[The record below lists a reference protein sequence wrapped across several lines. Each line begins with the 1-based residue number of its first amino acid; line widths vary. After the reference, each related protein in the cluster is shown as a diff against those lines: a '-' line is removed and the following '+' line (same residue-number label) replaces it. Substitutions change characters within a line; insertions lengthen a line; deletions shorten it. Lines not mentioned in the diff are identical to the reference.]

1 LQPKNAAPHMLRG
14 LCLGDMGEW
23 KQANKAFQEAARLD
37 PEWATPHEG
46 LGLTFLKLGG
56 ELDRAIQS
64 LEKAASLRPKAS
76 VYTELAGAYAQK
88 NEDEKATEYFRK
100 ALDLEKDDLQ
110 ALLGLANIEL
120 EKGRAK
126 TALPLFI
133 AATKAHRKDAQARCG
148 LGLTYLALGKVGEAI
163 VELER
168 AVDLKPGFGLAHC
181 SLGHANLINRNWLK
195 AEVSFSRAL
204 GIGSQDA
211 EAQAGLGIARFYL
224 DDMDGAISACRRA
237 IALNGRDAKAHHVLG
252 KALLKN
258 VALGKLPV
266 KNSALEDAV
275 AALSEAAKLDG
286 FNAEVHFD
294 LASALTLTGKHDA
307 AVQAFEAAIERKPQY
322 AQAYYAL
329 SNVRLNQG
337 KFHEAL
343 KAAQSADKLRG
354 GKPSFPLPTE
364 QLVKEAEYCLKLDQE
379 LAKGKLPANAR
390 ERCDYARVASFKG
403 LHVDAARLYEQAFAE
418 QPELGGNLGKKYRY
432 YAAGAAALVG
442 SEPGDANL
450 PEAERSR
457 WRKQALIWLRAD
469 LDEWTKLLRKSPDLV
484 RQRMHQWRRNQDLKG
499 LRDAEALARLPEEE
513 QRPWKQL
520 WTDVDELLQ
529 KIHVAFRETR
539 LRGELTVNARER
551 VHEVKLLAGST
562 CIIDLQSQAFDTF
575 LRLEDANGKKLAE
588 NDDISPAN
596 LNSRLVFTPENDG
609 VYRLVATSFEQRGVG
624 PYTLTVRES
633 IAPK

>member
-1 LQPKNAAPHMLRG
+1 
-14 LCLGDMGEW
+14 
-23 KQANKAFQEAARLD
+23 
-37 PEWATPHEG
+37 
-46 LGLTFLKLGG
+46 
-56 ELDRAIQS
+56 
-64 LEKAASLRPKAS
+64 
-76 VYTELAGAYAQK
+76 
-88 NEDEKATEYFRK
+88 
-100 ALDLEKDDLQ
+100 
-110 ALLGLANIEL
+110 
-120 EKGRAK
+120 
-126 TALPLFI
+126 
-133 AATKAHRKDAQARCG
+133 
-148 LGLTYLALGKVGEAI
+148 
-163 VELER
+163 
-168 AVDLKPGFGLAHC
+168 
-181 SLGHANLINRNWLK
+181 
-195 AEVSFSRAL
+195 
-204 GIGSQDA
+204 
-211 EAQAGLGIARFYL
+211 
-224 DDMDGAISACRRA
+224 
-237 IALNGRDAKAHHVLG
+237 
-252 KALLKN
+252 
-258 VALGKLPV
+258 
-266 KNSALEDAV
+266 
-275 AALSEAAKLDG
+275 
-286 FNAEVHFD
+286 
-294 LASALTLTGKHDA
+294 
-307 AVQAFEAAIERKPQY
+307 
-322 AQAYYAL
+322 
-329 SNVRLNQG
+329 
-337 KFHEAL
+337 
-343 KAAQSADKLRG
+343 
-354 GKPSFPLPTE
+354 LPTE